1 MVLASSC
8 LVGFDMSTRGRF
20 ITFEGGEGSGKSTQI
35 KLLAQH
41 LRNSDIDVVETREPG
56 GSPNAEAIRE
66 YLLSG
71 QAEGKGAKAE
81 AMLFAAARM
90 DHVEQIIA
98 PALERGTWVLCD
110 RFMDST
116 RVYQGLDLE
125 PETIN
130 VLEKIAV
137 GSCKPDLTVLLDLP
151 AKIGLERAGMR
162 TPNVQK
168 DRFEKEGVAVHEA
181 RRNAFLKLAH
191 SAPGRVFVFDA
202 SKSIEALSVDIWK
215 RCRKQL
221 GVRLK
226 HQR

>member
-8 LVGFDMSTRGRF
+8 LVGFDMNTRGKF

-35 KLLAQH
+35 KVLAQY
-41 LRNSDIDVVETREPG
+41 LRDSDIDVLETREPG

-90 DHVEQIIA
+90 DHVEQVIE
-98 PALERGTWVLCD
+98 PALKNGTWVLCD

-116 RVYQGLDLE
+116 RVYQGLDLDV
-125 PETIN
+125 ETVN
-130 VLEKIAV
+130 LLEKIAV
-137 GSCKPDLTVLLDLP
+137 GDCKPDLTILLDLP
-151 AKIGLERAGMR
+151 AKTGLKRAGMR
-162 TPNVQK
+162 APDTQK
-168 DRFEKEGVAVHEA
+168 DRFEKESEAVHET
-181 RRNAFLKLAH
+181 RRKTFLKLAH
-191 SAPGRVFVFDA
+191 SAPGRIFVFDA
-202 SKSIEALSVDIWK
+202 TKDVKTLSADIWK
-215 RCRKQL
+215 RCRKQF

>member
-1 MVLASSC
+1 MGLASFC
-8 LVGFDMSTRGRF
+8 LAGFDMTMRGKF

-35 KLLAQH
+35 KMLAQH
-41 LRNSDIDVVETREPG
+41 LRDSDIDVLETREPG

-90 DHVEQIIA
+90 DHVEQIIE
-98 PALERGTWVLCD
+98 PALKRGTWVLCD

-116 RVYQGLDLE
+116 RVYQGLDLDAD
-125 PETIN
+125 TIN

-137 GSCKPDLTVLLDLP
+137 GDCKPDLTLLLDLP
-151 AKIGLERAGMR
+151 AKIGLTRASMR
-162 TPNVQK
+162 TPDSQK
-168 DRFEKEGVAVHEA
+168 DRFEKEGETVHEA
-181 RRNAFLKLAH
+181 RRKAFLKLAH
-191 SAPGRVFVFDA
+191 SAPGRIFVFDA
-202 SKSIEALSVDIWK
+202 AKGMDTLSADIWK
-215 RCRKQL
+215 RCRKQF